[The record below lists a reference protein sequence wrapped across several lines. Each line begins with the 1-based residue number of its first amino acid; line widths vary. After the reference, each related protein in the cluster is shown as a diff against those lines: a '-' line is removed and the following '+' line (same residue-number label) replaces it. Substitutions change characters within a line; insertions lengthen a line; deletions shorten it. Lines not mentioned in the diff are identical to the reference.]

1 MKFIAGDEKRFFEF
15 MGNLNEK
22 DKIAIIS
29 HIDLDGVTS
38 AVLASKIIGKV
49 DYLRFIDYRPGV
61 LKNVILEL
69 KKSKIKKIFILDLA
83 VDSKEDIVEMEK
95 FAEIVV
101 IDHHPFEKDLNSEKT
116 VFIKAESDSPASAM
130 CYYLFS
136 KMQQVPSW
144 IAALGILADKPH
156 VYNEKNNSD
165 VFDDFKLGK
174 DKIDLWKYVF
184 NLNLSIIYF
193 KGCEK
198 KIYDLINESKELGN
212 LDKFDK
218 YSRIVEKELELWG
231 KRFEKEK
238 EVFGSLVIFHIE
250 PKYLVNSILI
260 NELSVQDSGKT
271 FVFISA
277 KKGDEFLS
285 ISGRSQGKDVDVSA
299 LLRSAIVGIEN
310 SAAGGHVKAA
320 AARVPVKFLDMFR
333 NNLIKD
339 YKKLEDRKV

>member
-1 MKFIAGDEKRFFEF
+1 MKFLAGDEKRFFEF
-15 MGNLNEK
+15 MGNLDEK

-29 HIDLDGVTS
+29 HIDLDGIAS
-38 AVLASKIIGKV
+38 AVLASRIIGKV

-69 KKSKIKKIFILDLA
+69 KKNKIKKIFILDLA
-83 VDSKEDIVEMEK
+83 IDSKEDIAEMEK

-101 IDHHPFEKDLNSEKT
+101 IDHHPFQNDMNSEKT
-116 VFIKAESDSPASAM
+116 VFMKAESENPAAAM

-136 KMQQVPSW
+136 KMQQIPGW
-144 IAALGILADKPH
+144 IAALGIIADKPH
-156 VYNEKNNSD
+156 VYNSENNPR
-165 VFDDFKLGK
+165 VFEDFNLGK

-193 KGCEK
+193 KGSEK
-198 KIYDLINESKELGN
+198 KVYDLINESKELSN
-212 LDKFDK
+212 LTKLDK
-218 YSRIVEKELELWG
+218 YSWIVEEELEMWR

-250 PKYLVNSILI
+250 PKYLVKSILI

-285 ISGRSQGKDVDVSA
+285 ISARTQMENVNVNT
-299 LLRSAIVGIEN
+299 LLRNSIIGIEN
-310 SAAGGHVKAA
+310 STAGGHVKAA
-320 AARVPVKFLDMFR
+320 AARVPVKFLGKFKE
-333 NNLIKD
+333 NLIKD
-339 YKKLEDRKV
+339 YRKLEDRKV